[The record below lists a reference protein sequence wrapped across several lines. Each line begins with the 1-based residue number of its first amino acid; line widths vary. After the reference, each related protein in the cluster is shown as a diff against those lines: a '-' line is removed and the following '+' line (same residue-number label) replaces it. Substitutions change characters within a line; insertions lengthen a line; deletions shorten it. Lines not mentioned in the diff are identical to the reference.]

1 MRIII
6 TGGSGFIGQA
16 LSHVL
21 IAGGHKVIALSRSP
35 GTVRFATGVQSVQWD
50 AVSAAGWGHLV
61 DADTAIVHLA
71 GESIAGDS
79 FFPRR
84 WSAQMK
90 ERILRSR
97 VQTGQA
103 VLAAVRAA
111 REKPVVVV
119 QGSAVGFYGTGAD
132 EQFTERSPSGSDFQA
147 QVCRDWEASTDDLAG
162 LGVRRAIA
170 RIGLPLDPHGGVLP
184 RFLLPYRLFAGGPF
198 GNGRQYFSWIH
209 IADLLGALRFLIEEP
224 SASGAFNLTA
234 PQPVTNAEFGRALG
248 SVLHRPSL
256 LPVPGFAFQ
265 LAFGEVSTIILNG
278 QRVMPA
284 ALQAAGYKFQFSEVR
299 AALQDLL
306 G

>member
-16 LSHVL
+16 LSSAL
-21 IAGGHKVIALSRSP
+21 IAAGHKVIALSRAP
-35 GTVRFATGVQSVQWD
+35 GTARFAEGVQSVQWD
-50 AVSAAGWGHLV
+50 AVSAAGWGHLI
-61 DADTAIVHLA
+61 DADTAIVQLA

-84 WSAQMK
+84 WSVQMK
-90 ERILRSR
+90 ERIMRSR

-103 VLAAVRAA
+103 VMAAVRAA
-111 REKPVVVV
+111 PEKPAVVV

-132 EQFTERSPSGSDFQA
+132 EQFTERSPSGADFMA
-147 QVCRDWEASTDDLAG
+147 QVCRDWEASTDELAA

-170 RIGLPLDPHGGVLP
+170 RIGLPLNAHGGVLP

-198 GNGRQYFSWIH
+198 GSGQQYFSWIH
-209 IADLLGALRFLIEEP
+209 MADLLGAMRFLIEEP
-224 SASGAFNLTA
+224 TASGAFNLTA

-248 SVLHRPSL
+248 AVLHRPSL
-256 LPVPGFAFQ
+256 LPVPRFAFQ
-265 LAFGEVSTIILNG
+265 LAFGEVSTVILDG
-278 QRVMPA
+278 QRVLPA
-284 ALQAAGYKFQFSEVR
+284 ALQAAGYTFRFSEVR

>member
-16 LSHVL
+16 LSSL
-21 IAGGHKVIALSRSP
+21 LLASGHTVIALSRSP
-35 GTVRFATGVQSVQWD
+35 GTARFAAGVQSVKWD

-61 DADTAIVHLA
+61 DADTAVVQLA

-84 WSAQMK
+84 WSVQRK
-90 ERILRSR
+90 ELIMRSR
-97 VQTGQA
+97 VQSGQA
-103 VLAAVRAA
+103 VMAAVRAA
-111 REKPVVVV
+111 REKPAVVV
-119 QGSAVGFYGTGAD
+119 QGSAIGFYGTGDD
-132 EQFTERSPSGSDFQA
+132 EQFTERSPSGSDFMA
-147 QVCRDWEASTDDLAG
+147 QVCRDWEASTDELAG

-170 RIGLPLDPHGGVLP
+170 RIGLPLNATGGVLP

-198 GNGRQYFSWIH
+198 GSGKQYFSWIH
-209 IADLLGALRFLIEEP
+209 MADLLGALRFLIEER

-234 PQPVTNAEFGRALG
+234 PQPVTNAEFGSALG
-248 SVLHRPSL
+248 TVLHRPSL
-256 LPVPGFAFQ
+256 LPVPRFAFQ
-265 LAFGEVSTIILNG
+265 LAFGEVATVILDG

-284 ALQAAGYKFQFSEVR
+284 ALQAAGYKFKFSEVR

-306 G
+306 S